1 MTRAVIACQ
10 AATCFSSL
18 LLTRVSKSTSPALA
32 IGSEIRVSL
41 LRIAAWMDRAE
52 SGGPPPSLVTD
63 PTRRR
68 TARTWRH
75 RHGVSWAA
83 ATMKTSTSRSE
94 EHTAELQSLAYLL

>member
-52 SGGPPPSLVTD
+52 SGGLPPSLVTD

-68 TARTWRH
+68 TART
-75 RHGVSWAA
+75 
-83 ATMKTSTSRSE
+83 
-94 EHTAELQSLAYLL
+94 